1 MSIVMPS
8 DYPWTYF
15 LKLQSPFPAVQISI
29 QLAVQS
35 AVGWCMEGLLQNA
48 MMSLTDGKVPR
59 AGQIFVLSKSASKEL
74 LSATTL
80 DVEGCGS
87 VTVFCSSLT
96 VDRLMM
102 EAFSVVTS
110 FAHRD

>member
-1 MSIVMPS
+1 MV
-8 DYPWTYF
+8 YGGT
-15 LKLQSPFPAVQISI
+15 V
-29 QLAVQS
+29 
-35 AVGWCMEGLLQNA
+35 LQNA